1 MKKVMMPMEKNTE
14 KKSNLRLIIIILLVV
29 VIVLTTVI
37 GYFLISGQQVSDVM
51 EKLNPTEEH
60 TVLLKEFLVNLKFEN
75 NRKNYLKVQLA
86 LMYTDKKQMMV
97 IDSNTSKIRDVIL
110 FELRKYNAEEILD
123 SEEMVELKKNII
135 QNLNI
140 ALDGDIIK
148 DVYVTDLVIQ

>member
-1 MKKVMMPMEKNTE
+1 MMPMEKNTE